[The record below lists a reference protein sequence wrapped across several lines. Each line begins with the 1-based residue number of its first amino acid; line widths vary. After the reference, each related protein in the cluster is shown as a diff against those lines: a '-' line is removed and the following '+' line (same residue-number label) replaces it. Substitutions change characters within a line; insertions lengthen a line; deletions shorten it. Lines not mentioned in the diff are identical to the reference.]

1 VTHSPRGGYS
11 VYEEGMRRARAVT
24 LATIALLGC
33 GSSLNQPVEP
43 LLVGTWGGDNAG
55 LIATDSS
62 AHIHIG
68 CTVGDIHQPVVA
80 DSSGRFDVPG
90 IYNITA
96 YPVYRGPDHPAR
108 FSGRI
113 VGRVMSLT
121 VTLTD
126 TAVTLGPVQ
135 LTFGKEPRMGPCPIC
150 RSPKAHA

>member
-1 VTHSPRGGYS
+1 VGTKN
-11 VYEEGMRRARAVT
+11 ARVVI
-24 LATIALLGC
+24 LAAIALLGC
-33 GSSLNQPVEP
+33 GASLHQPLEP

-68 CTVGDIHQPVVA
+68 CTAGDIHQQLVA
-80 DSSGRFDVPG
+80 DSLGRFDVPG

-150 RSPKAHA
+150 RTPKAVSPRAKV

>member
-1 VTHSPRGGYS
+1 
-11 VYEEGMRRARAVT
+11 MKDARVVI
-24 LATIALLGC
+24 LAAIALLGC
-33 GSSLNQPVEP
+33 GPSLHQPLEP

-108 FSGRI
+108 FSGQI

-126 TAVTLGPVQ
+126 TAVTLGPVK
-135 LTFGKEPRMGPCPIC
+135 LTFGAEPKMGPCPIC
-150 RSPKAHA
+150 RTPKARSHLYASKSALR

>member
-1 VTHSPRGGYS
+1 MRNGPRI
-11 VYEEGMRRARAVT
+11 VFAA
-24 LATIALLGC
+24 IALLGC
-33 GSSLNQPVEP
+33 GSSLHPLEP

-62 AHIHIG
+62 AHVHIG
-68 CTVGDIHQPVVA
+68 CTVGDVHQQLVA
-80 DSSGRFDVPG
+80 DSAGRFDVPG

-108 FSGRI
+108 FSGQI
-113 VGRVMSLT
+113 VGREMSLT

-126 TAVTLGPVQ
+126 TAVTLGPVL

-150 RSPKAHA
+150 RTPQAVSALHRGSR